1 MSRLLTPAEIE
12 ALRAADPFVP
22 APTETFLVTAE
33 VGSAALPPETVA
45 SLQPGSV
52 IPLRAARPGLVEIV
66 ANATVVG
73 YGRLEEIRGAL
84 SVRVVSLARYDANAS
99 ATAAAAA
106 SGRPGVSG
114 KGGAR

>member
-33 VGSAALPPETVA
+33 VGTAALPPESIA

-52 IPLRAARPGLVEIV
+52 IPLRAAKPGLVEIV
-66 ANATVVG
+66 ANATVIG
-73 YGRLEEIRGAL
+73 YGRLEEGRGGL
-84 SVRVVSLARYDANAS
+84 SVRVVSLARPGTGAE
-99 ATAAAAA
+99 
-106 SGRPGVSG
+106 SGNTG
-114 KGGAR
+114 KGGPR